1 MEPFILKDTRHF
13 LIKEWM
19 DKFPKL
25 VAGFTSKNGG
35 FSESYFS
42 TLNLGLHVNDSIASV
57 RENRQCMA
65 ETLQFPVENWI
76 GAEQTHKINI
86 EVVAENAAGKGSL
99 SYDESFKDT
108 DGFFTFDKNILLTL
122 CFADCVPLF
131 FFHEATGAMGVAHAG
146 WKGTVNGIAAEMLTL
161 YKKNG
166 IGEKD
171 VHVVIGPSICRNCYV
186 VDEPVITLV
195 KNRLGDQLDVPFN
208 QIQENQYELDLKEV
222 NKAILLQAGV
232 LEENIQVSNFCTSC
246 HEEHF
251 FSHRRDKGKTGRMMS
266 FIGWKED

>member
-1 MEPFILKDTRHF
+1 M
-13 LIKEWM
+13 
-19 DKFPKL
+19 
-25 VAGFTSKNGG
+25 
-35 FSESYFS
+35 
-42 TLNLGLHVNDSIASV
+42 NDSIASV
-57 RENRQCMA
+57 RENRKCMA

-131 FFHEATGAMGVAHAG
+131 FFHEETGAMGVAHAG

-246 HEEHF
+246 SCWWYCFNEG
-251 FSHRRDKGKTGRMMS
+251 SS
-266 FIGWKED
+266 